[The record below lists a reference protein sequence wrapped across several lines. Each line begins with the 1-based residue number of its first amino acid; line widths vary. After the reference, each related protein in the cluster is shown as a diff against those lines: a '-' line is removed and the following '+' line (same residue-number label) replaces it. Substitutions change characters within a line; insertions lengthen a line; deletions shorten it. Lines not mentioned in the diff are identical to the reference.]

1 MKSWNSGQTGVDQGD
16 VQLFADYVDDGPMW
30 TGSGER
36 EIRREVKFKGKF
48 RSEPAVHVSI
58 SLLDVDQSTNTRFEL
73 VAEDITPKGF
83 DLVFRTW
90 ENTRIARVRAN
101 WMAIGDMRNSDDW
114 DID

>member
-1 MKSWNSGQTGVDQGD
+1 MKRWNSGQTGVDQGD

-36 EIRREVKFKGKF
+36 EIRREVKFSGKF
-48 RSEPAVHVSI
+48 RSPPAVHVSL
-58 SLLDVDQSTNTRFEL
+58 SLLDLDQSTNTRVEI
-73 VAEDITPKGF
+73 VAEDVTNQGF

-90 ENTRIARVRAN
+90 GDTRIARVRAA
-101 WMAIGDMRNSDDW
+101 WFAIGDMRNHDDW